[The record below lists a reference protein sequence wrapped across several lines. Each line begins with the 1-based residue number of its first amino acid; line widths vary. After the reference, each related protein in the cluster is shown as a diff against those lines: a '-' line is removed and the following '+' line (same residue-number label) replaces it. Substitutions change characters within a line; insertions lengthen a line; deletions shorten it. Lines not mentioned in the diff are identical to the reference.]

1 MWRRTDHYV
10 IQTGVVSR
18 FGGRETRPRHEQRR
32 EHMEK
37 DISLIKTALE
47 VIAGSLLITQCH
59 VAIRDIQ
66 CTIEGRAAVK
76 YNRGDAQQGECTTGG
91 GAAAKYNRGN
101 AQQGNAQQGEE
112 QLLSTTGGL
121 HNRGESSF
129 QVQQAWL

>member
-76 YNRGDAQQGECTTGG
+76 YNRGDAQQG
-91 GAAAKYNRGN
+91 
-101 AQQGNAQQGEE
+101 NAQQGEE

>member
-91 GAAAKYNRGN
+91 RAAVEYNRGT
-101 AQQGNAQQGEE
+101 AQQGGE
-112 QLLSTTGGL
+112 QLPSTTGM
-121 HNRGESSF
+121 
-129 QVQQAWL
+129 VMMCIM